1 MGPFEFGN
9 TTVRSGARLREGLIA
24 ISSSGKEGFLRER
37 SGDMALIEMLVA
49 NEVIEFHGENT
60 YSVGRKWRAALCK
73 MGLLYDKY
81 ESNQE
86 IIGQVDFITP
96 NGKRLINAKSLAAQ
110 QECFLRAVA
119 AMQLS
124 FNGRSYKVGPGFSPL
139 KHIVNA
145 MLAVEKE
152 TGSSQISFIEFAS
165 FVQFDP
171 RKSSYETIVKSI
183 SKHRAGRSKA
193 ENKKRYDIATL
204 QSSVET
210 NGRVAL
216 TSYID
221 YADENIRYLKATG
234 CFSTV
239 GRGIAIAPGKYE
251 LLTQL
256 INSIYEN
263 SEIFDYW
270 KNATD
275 GSKLPTDDLS
285 IAAKSLE
292 ILQVEAIN
300 RGIPFK
306 ENFISSDVGAVN
318 NSRYDLEELIA
329 LNKELDFAH
338 EQRNQVDEILQ
349 YLFALLPKDAR
360 PRGLIVNSE
369 VEIPKG
375 EGPAYLEWAVWRAF
389 LAINKLQNPPYE
401 SRKFRVDRDFLPT
414 SHAPGNGP
422 DLVFEFLDYIL
433 VVEVTLLTTDRQA
446 TAEQVGV
453 RRHVY
458 EIAKNSKDKPVY
470 CLFLA
475 PSIKNETARD
485 FRKASYEEDDGSEL
499 NLTIIPITISTFMY
513 TFKALLEEN
522 EPNSGIFQTLIDVC
536 AGLAKEKL
544 STTEWMAS
552 IEKTFVTQWPYF
564 WANTHVSQPAST
576 SSKPLE

>member
-9 TTVRSGARLREGLIA
+9 TTVRSGFRLKDGLIA
-24 ISSSGKEGFLRER
+24 INSSGKEGSLRER
-37 SGDMALIEMLVA
+37 SGDMALIDMLVA
-49 NEVIEFHGENT
+49 NDVIEFHGEDT

-81 ESNQE
+81 DSNQDQ
-86 IIGQVDFITP
+86 IGQIDFITP
-96 NGKRLINAKSLAAQ
+96 NGKRLITAESLAAQ
-110 QECFLRAVA
+110 QECFLRAIA

-145 MLAVEKE
+145 MLAMEKK
-152 TGSSQISFIEFAS
+152 TGTSQISFLEFAS

-171 RKSSYETIVKSI
+171 SKSSYEMIVASI
-183 SKHRAGRSKA
+183 LKHRAGRSQA
-193 ENKKRYDIATL
+193 ENKKKYDTATL
-204 QSSVET
+204 ESSVEI

-256 INSIYEN
+256 INSIPEN
-263 SEIFDYW
+263 SEIVEYW

-275 GSKLPTDDLS
+275 GSKLPTDDLT
-285 IAAKSLE
+285 IAARSLE
-292 ILQVEAIN
+292 ILQVEAN
-300 RGIPFK
+300 KRGIPFK
-306 ENFISSDVGAVN
+306 ENVVSSDIGALN
-318 NSRYDLEELIA
+318 NFRYDLEELIA
-329 LNKELDFAH
+329 LNQELDFAH
-338 EQRNQVDEILQ
+338 EQRNEVDEILQ
-349 YLFALLPKDAR
+349 YLSVLLPKEAR
-360 PRGLIVNSE
+360 PQGLIENPE
-369 VEIPKG
+369 VEIPRG

-389 LAINKLQNPPYE
+389 LAINKLKNPPYE
-401 SRKFRVDRDFLPT
+401 SRKFKVDRDFLPT
-414 SHAPGNGP
+414 GHAPGNGP
-422 DLVFEFLDYIL
+422 DLVFEFADYVL

-499 NLTIIPITISTFMY
+499 GLTIIPITISTFMH
-513 TFKALLEEN
+513 TFKSLLEEA
-522 EPNSGIFQTLIDVC
+522 EPNSGIFQTLIDEC
-536 AGLAKEKL
+536 ARIAKEKS
-544 STTEWMAS
+544 STKEWMAS
-552 IEKTFVTQWPYF
+552 IEMTFLTQLPK
-564 WANTHVSQPAST
+564 S
-576 SSKPLE
+576 